1 MSRELS
7 HDAPLRLIISPVAV
21 RQMQKYPYIV
31 KVSSLRDFL
40 KKIPGIG
47 IPETVGV
54 ATLKSLGYTSSNDAP
69 IPKILKFIGFLDEG
83 GKPTEYYRQ
92 FRNKA
97 KSGLVMATCL
107 RKAYSEL
114 YQTYPDAHNKD
125 TEALRNFFSAATEG
139 GEAVLINT
147 VNTFKALSEF
157 ADFEAGPTTEEIEK
171 PVSTVPIT
179 NKVAKGAA
187 EGPLTTINVN
197 IQLQLPAT
205 EDSTIYDKI
214 FESLKKHLLGR

>member
-1 MSRELS
+1 
-7 HDAPLRLIISPVAV
+7 
-21 RQMQKYPYIV
+21 MQKYPYII
-31 KVSSLRDFL
+31 KVGSLRGIL

-54 ATLKSLGYTSSNDAP
+54 ATLKSLGYTSRNDAP
-69 IPKILKFIGFLDEG
+69 IPRILKFIGFLDER
-83 GKPTEYYRQ
+83 GKPTDNYRQ

-97 KSGLVMATCL
+97 KSGAVMATCL

-125 TEALRNFFSAATEG
+125 TEALRNFFSTATGG
-139 GEAVLINT
+139 GEAVLTNT

-157 ADFEAGPTTEEIEK
+157 ANFEAAPSAEEGEK
-171 PVSTVPIT
+171 PVSAISIT
-179 NKVAKGAA
+179 KEVGKGT
-187 EGPLTTINVN
+187 EEVPLTTINVN